1 MSAEVLSKG
10 EEEAEAA
17 AATEH
22 LQAGQGCDRG
32 LAQRLLGLGIHL
44 KDSELMEELGCK
56 LAVDPWQV
64 TPSLRVTFLH
74 CKIEMSL
81 LRTKNRRFL
90 FYMFYI
96 SHWEVM
102 GPGLLYSFRPFWI
115 TPWQEIKTRFA
126 PH

>member
-1 MSAEVLSKG
+1 MSGEVLSKG

-22 LQAGQGCDRG
+22 LQAGQDCDRG

-74 CKIEMSL
+74 CKIRDEL
-81 LRTKNRRFL
+81 AKDQKQVIVL
-90 FYMFYI
+90 
-96 SHWEVM
+96 HV
-102 GPGLLYSFRPFWI
+102 LYFTLGSNGSWAFVLV
-115 TPWQEIKTRFA
+115 
-126 PH
+126 